1 MGGRGGRKGVP
12 GVTNVLNHSFENAT
26 LLDRLP
32 GGTNVLN
39 HSFENATLLDRL
51 PYCYVQITWRFQ
63 HKERNFVSQS

>member
-1 MGGRGGRKGVP
+1 MGGTGGGGGKGVP

-32 GGTNVLN
+32 YRYL
-39 HSFENATLLDRL
+39 
-51 PYCYVQITWRFQ
+51 QITWRFQ